1 MKIGLAGYGKMGR
14 AIEEIAI
21 ERGHEILFKSNSVF
35 PLNQRDID
43 SVDVVIEFTKP
54 DLAVQHIEMVLG
66 AQKPIIVGTTGWNEQ
81 IHKVENLVSLNSGS
95 LLYASNFS
103 IGVNLFFELN
113 EKLARLMNHRS
124 HYKASI
130 NEVHHTQKVDAPS
143 GTAITL
149 ANQILENNETYFS
162 WVCEEGTE
170 PHTTQ
175 GQLGVVAHRIPDVP
189 GTHTVTY
196 DSDIDSISITHQ
208 AHNRKGFALGAVL
221 AAEWIVDKKG
231 IHTIKDMLKDIQAV

>member
-66 AQKPIIVGTTGWNEQ
+66 ANKPIIVGTTGWNEQ
-81 IHKVENLVSLNSGS
+81 IHKVENLVSSNSGS

-175 GQLGVVAHRIPDVP
+175 GQLGVIAHRIPDVP

>member
-1 MKIGLAGYGKMGR
+1 MKIGLSGYGKMGR

-21 ERGHEILFKSNSVF
+21 DRGHEILFKSNSVF

-66 AQKPIIVGTTGWNEQ
+66 ANKPIIVGTTGWNDQ
-81 IHKVENLVSLNSGS
+81 LTKVENLVSTNGGS

-113 EKLARLMNHRS
+113 EKLAKLMNHRS
-124 HYKASI
+124 QYKVSI
-130 NEVHHTQKVDAPS
+130 NEIHHTQKLDTPS

-149 ANQILENNETYFS
+149 ANKVLENNETYFS
-162 WVCEEGTE
+162 WVCDEGTE

-175 GQLGVVAHRIPDVP
+175 GQLGVTAHRIPDVP

-196 DSDIDSISITHQ
+196 DSEIDSISITHQ

-221 AAEWIVDKKG
+221 AAEWIADKKG
-231 IHTIKDMLKDIQAV
+231 LHTIKDMLKDIQAV

>member
-21 ERGHEILFKSNSVF
+21 ERGHDILFKSNSVF
-35 PLNQRDID
+35 PLNDRDID

-54 DLAVQHIEMVLG
+54 DLAVKHIEMVLNSK
-66 AQKPIIVGTTGWNEQ
+66 KPIVVGTTGWNEE
-81 IHKVENLVSLNSGS
+81 INKVESLVSNKNGS

-113 EKLARLMNHRS
+113 EKLAKLMSNRTQ
-124 HYKASI
+124 YKASI
-130 NEVHHTQKVDAPS
+130 DEVHHTQKIDSPS

-149 ANQILENNETYFS
+149 ANQILENNESYFS
-162 WVCEEGTE
+162 WVCEEGTA
-170 PHTTQ
+170 PHTTE
-175 GQLGVVAHRIPDVP
+175 GQLGLVAHRIPDVP
-189 GTHTVTY
+189 GTHTVSY
-196 DSDIDSISITHQ
+196 SSEIDTLSITHQ

-221 AAEWIVDKKG
+221 AAEWIFDKRG
-231 IHTIKDMLKDIQAV
+231 VYTIKDMLQDIQAV

>member
-1 MKIGLAGYGKMGR
+1 
-14 AIEEIAI
+14 
-21 ERGHEILFKSNSVF
+21 
-35 PLNQRDID
+35 
-43 SVDVVIEFTKP
+43 
-54 DLAVQHIEMVLG
+54 
-66 AQKPIIVGTTGWNEQ
+66 
-81 IHKVENLVSLNSGS
+81 
-95 LLYASNFS
+95 
-103 IGVNLFFELN
+103 
-113 EKLARLMNHRS
+113 MNHRS
-124 HYKASI
+124 QYKASI

-175 GQLGVVAHRIPDVP
+175 GQLGVIAHRIPEVP

-221 AAEWIVDKKG
+221 AAEWIADKKG
-231 IHTIKDMLKDIQAV
+231 VHTIKDMLKDIQAV

>member
-35 PLNQRDID
+35 PLNNRDID

-54 DLAVQHIEMVLG
+54 DLAVQHIEMVLDSN
-66 AQKPIIVGTTGWNEQ
+66 KPIVVGTTGWNE
-81 IHKVENLVSLNSGS
+81 HLPKVESLVKNIDGS

-113 EKLARLMNHRS
+113 EKLAKLMSNRS
-124 HYKASI
+124 QYIASI
-130 NEVHHTQKVDAPS
+130 DEIHHTQKLDSPS
-143 GTAITL
+143 GTAISL
-149 ANQILENNETYFS
+149 ANQILENNETYVS
-162 WVCEEGTE
+162 WVCEEGKA
-170 PHTTQ
+170 PHTTS
-175 GQLGVVAHRIPDVP
+175 GQIGVVAHRIPEVP
-189 GTHTVTY
+189 GTHTVSY
-196 DSDIDSISITHQ
+196 NSEIDTISITHQ

-221 AAEWIVDKKG
+221 AAEWIVNHKG
-231 IHTIKDMLKDIQAV
+231 VHTIKDMLKDIQAV

>member
-1 MKIGLAGYGKMGR
+1 MGR

-35 PLNQRDID
+35 PLNDRDID

-54 DLAVQHIEMVLG
+54 DLAVKHIEMVLNSK
-66 AQKPIIVGTTGWNEQ
+66 KPIVVGTTGWNEE
-81 IHKVENLVSLNSGS
+81 INKVESLVSKNHGS

-113 EKLARLMNHRS
+113 EKLAKLMSNRS
-124 HYKASI
+124 QYKASI
-130 NEVHHTQKVDAPS
+130 DEVHHTQKIDSPS

-149 ANQILENNETYFS
+149 ANQILENNESYFS
-162 WVCEEGTE
+162 WVCEEGTA
-170 PHTTQ
+170 PHTTE
-175 GQLGVVAHRIPDVP
+175 GQLGLVAHRIPDVP
-189 GTHTVTY
+189 GTHTVSY
-196 DSDIDSISITHQ
+196 SSEIDTISITHQ

-221 AAEWIVDKKG
+221 AAEWIFDKRG
-231 IHTIKDMLKDIQAV
+231 VYTIKDMLQDIQAV

>member
-35 PLNQRDID
+35 PLNERDIN

-54 DLAVQHIEMVLG
+54 DLAVQHIEMVINEK
-66 AQKPIIVGTTGWNEQ
+66 KPIVVGTTGWNNELS
-81 IHKVENLVSLNSGS
+81 KVEDLVNANDGS

-113 EKLARLMNHRS
+113 EKLAQLMSYRNHYR
-124 HYKASI
+124 ASI
-130 NEVHHTQKVDAPS
+130 DEIHHTQKLDAPS

-149 ANQILENNETYFS
+149 ANQILENNESYFS
-162 WVCEEGTE
+162 WVCEEGKP
-170 PHTTQ
+170 PHTTT

-189 GTHTVTY
+189 GTHTVSYT
-196 DSDIDSISITHQ
+196 SDIDTISITHQ

-221 AAEWIVDKKG
+221 AAEWIVNNPG